1 NFQGLRFFC
10 GARVCRFQKPVLSL
24 AVAKCTSD
32 MTPDGVDLTDQ
43 QYLERFGVSVVFIFL
58 NEAEAADLCFPS
70 LGLQIT
76 PRAACA
82 VVWSTSGMLRHQA
95 QPPRSGT
102 RFAALGVFRDAPVN
116 RLE

>member
-58 NEAEAADLCFPS
+58 NEAE
-70 LGLQIT
+70 IT